1 MVSNAHWAWWF
12 AVDNVDD
19 GGVKVQ
25 EDDDDVDDDND
36 IDDDDDG
43 GGDDDNDNDV
53 GNDDDD
59 DDGDEDDLINHV
71 LQLLVWH
78 PLTDPSEHCPKLLF
92 LYLSNWFNH
101 HWKFST
107 TFKIFAVPS

>member
-1 MVSNAHWAWWF
+1 MSI
-12 AVDNVDD
+12 
-19 GGVKVQ
+19 GG
-25 EDDDDVDDDND
+25 
-36 IDDDDDG
+36 
-43 GGDDDNDNDV
+43 NDV

-92 LYLSNWFNH
+92 
-101 HWKFST
+101 
-107 TFKIFAVPS
+107 

>member
-1 MVSNAHWAWWF
+1 MLMVSNAHWAWWF

-43 GGDDDNDNDV
+43 GG
-53 GNDDDD
+53 G
-59 DDGDEDDLINHV
+59 GCS
-71 LQLLVWH
+71 
-78 PLTDPSEHCPKLLF
+78 P
-92 LYLSNWFNH
+92 LYLRPFYL
-101 HWKFST
+101 
-107 TFKIFAVPS
+107 